1 MSGFQHY
8 EWQTIDRQLTDS
20 ERKAVRELSSHIEVS
35 PGRAVVSYSW
45 GDFEHD
51 PLQVL
56 VRYFDAYLY
65 QTNWGSRQLA
75 FRLPT
80 GALES
85 SAIKPYCIKYMI
97 SFKSLAE
104 YDILELD
111 FGDHESDGWVDEKGQ
126 LSYLVG
132 LRNDIMQGDYR
143 SLYLAWIKGVSLI
156 CNDEESGRECQ
167 SSKLDI
173 PPVPPGLRELSS
185 TLEQFTET
193 FDISETLIE
202 AVAEYSP
209 ELAEIP
215 ETDYLSLVAQLSR
228 EQCNELL
235 SRLAQGDTTVA
246 VEVKK
251 LLQSLMPSA
260 PTLSSTHLSPL
271 ELLKREK
278 TVREERQQRK
288 AEELRRKHE
297 AEMKNL
303 IGKERKIW
311 QQIAALVAVK
321 KFKQYDEAV
330 ELLVK
335 LSQLADYT
343 QTKVKYR
350 QQLDELREQYK
361 RLLSFQDRLERAG
374 LLD

>member
-1 MSGFQHY
+1 
-8 EWQTIDRQLTDS
+8 
-20 ERKAVRELSSHIEVS
+20 
-35 PGRAVVSYSW
+35 
-45 GDFEHD
+45 
-51 PLQVL
+51 
-56 VRYFDAYLY
+56 
-65 QTNWGSRQLA
+65 
-75 FRLPT
+75 
-80 GALES
+80 
-85 SAIKPYCIKYMI
+85 
-97 SFKSLAE
+97 
-104 YDILELD
+104 
-111 FGDHESDGWVDEKGQ
+111 
-126 LSYLVG
+126 
-132 LRNDIMQGDYR
+132 
-143 SLYLAWIKGVSLI
+143 
-156 CNDEESGRECQ
+156 
-167 SSKLDI
+167 
-173 PPVPPGLRELSS
+173 VPPGLRELSS
-185 TLEQFTET
+185 TLEQFTEA
-193 FDISETLIE
+193 FDISDTLIE
-202 AVAEYSP
+202 AVAEYSS

-235 SRLAQGDTTVA
+235 SRLAQGDSTVV